1 MISSDSSS
9 EWPTITWGPQVFV
22 SSSLANKSERTAVRA
37 VLLELGMRPIL
48 FEDMGA
54 NPDNPRVIYEK
65 AIETSKFF
73 VGIYADKYGQLL
85 PDSTISGL
93 EDEFELSADLPR
105 LIYVKNVEGGQRDPK
120 LTSFIRRIEQEAKI
134 TYGHYDTPEEL
145 AKKVRI
151 DIVRQLSTPASS
163 IDDSV
168 PTPDYTA
175 DLKTM
180 LRDATHL
187 LPRSDLLGRIVS
199 TLNES
204 HPVALTGPGG
214 CGKTFLLGLLACK
227 KPSVYA
233 STSNRDLSS
242 IAAYLA
248 TRVSLT
254 LGKNVPRRFLSA
266 DQAIDLLIKIASP
279 DVLLL
284 LDDCTVNLEVSK
296 TLVERLQGHY
306 PLVLSFQSAE
316 AANHIGGIPIQ
327 VPPLT
332 YEETLEL
339 TKAEGLNLTPSR
351 VHEVLQQ
358 TGGNPL
364 LLSNIELD
372 TNGTPQTLDA
382 YFRRQWSRLSASQ
395 CDLAAM
401 VSLAYGGDIS
411 VEDLI
416 GLQPQAKT
424 GAGSPSQLVAD
435 LDSANS
441 FLQCHGTRVSMTG
454 ETVRQWLVLRLQS
467 QGVCDAYHRQLGQY
481 FKSKGYILRACYH
494 LLAASD
500 PEAGAVLP
508 QAMILASVQGNWSL
522 TRQLATKY
530 MSGNF
535 GSDRLAEA
543 HLALSRVCAAEGDV
557 ACAEEEADKAIAL
570 TDTRDS
576 QRAQAWKATLLVET
590 TQASE
595 AVGILEQALSSCAE
609 EDIIDHGIIRLD
621 LAYVYAKLGLYQ
633 RVVDYSRSALADF
646 TRVGDSYGVQGA
658 EISLAGAMVELEQY
672 DMAAPILDRQLKA
685 ARENGLWEEVMVIL
699 HQRAHLR
706 RMTGELASARDDLA
720 ECIRVSKVTGDVQ
733 REAMN
738 LTDLGNVYL
747 DMEQL
752 DEAEQCYRDG
762 LELAEARGLLP
773 EATHA
778 KQLLGR
784 VRIEK
789 GDEEGA
795 IPMLEE
801 SLAESRAR
809 TDRAEVSFAA
819 EWLGYVRQ
827 KHEHWHEAA
836 LLYQES
842 ANAYREMPDAE
853 ASNRDFLLGA
863 DCANR
868 AGELPMAQALLLD
881 YEQAK
886 YRGIETRSNLLVALE
901 PAEDAERLVLLALAN
916 ADRPLLNISVHLLLT
931 SGDSSRIRRF
941 LENACKPEDSEPIV
955 REMALLKALARS
967 LLVSQTP
974 IAVETIVEWCVHR
987 QPGAP
992 RITWR
997 RADSM
1002 APLDCIISSPTS
1014 NSSILEETVLIPL
1027 TARGYKLAL
1036 GSMMASCAIDAYF
1049 DTRPQV

>member
-187 LPRSDLLGRIVS
+187 LPRSDLLGRIIS

-214 CGKTFLLGLLACK
+214 CGKTFLLGLLACQ

-296 TLVERLQGHY
+296 TLLERLQGHY

-339 TKAEGLNLTPSR
+339 TKAEGLNLTPPR
-351 VHEVLQQ
+351 VHE
-358 TGGNPL
+358 
-364 LLSNIELD
+364 
-372 TNGTPQTLDA
+372 
-382 YFRRQWSRLSASQ
+382 
-395 CDLAAM
+395 
-401 VSLAYGGDIS
+401 
-411 VEDLI
+411 
-416 GLQPQAKT
+416 
-424 GAGSPSQLVAD
+424 
-435 LDSANS
+435 
-441 FLQCHGTRVSMTG
+441 
-454 ETVRQWLVLRLQS
+454 
-467 QGVCDAYHRQLGQY
+467 
-481 FKSKGYILRACYH
+481 
-494 LLAASD
+494 
-500 PEAGAVLP
+500 
-508 QAMILASVQGNWSL
+508 
-522 TRQLATKY
+522 
-530 MSGNF
+530 
-535 GSDRLAEA
+535 
-543 HLALSRVCAAEGDV
+543 
-557 ACAEEEADKAIAL
+557 
-570 TDTRDS
+570 
-576 QRAQAWKATLLVET
+576 
-590 TQASE
+590 
-595 AVGILEQALSSCAE
+595 
-609 EDIIDHGIIRLD
+609 
-621 LAYVYAKLGLYQ
+621 
-633 RVVDYSRSALADF
+633 
-646 TRVGDSYGVQGA
+646 
-658 EISLAGAMVELEQY
+658 
-672 DMAAPILDRQLKA
+672 
-685 ARENGLWEEVMVIL
+685 
-699 HQRAHLR
+699 
-706 RMTGELASARDDLA
+706 
-720 ECIRVSKVTGDVQ
+720 
-733 REAMN
+733 
-738 LTDLGNVYL
+738 
-747 DMEQL
+747 
-752 DEAEQCYRDG
+752 
-762 LELAEARGLLP
+762 
-773 EATHA
+773 
-778 KQLLGR
+778 
-784 VRIEK
+784 
-789 GDEEGA
+789 
-795 IPMLEE
+795 
-801 SLAESRAR
+801 
-809 TDRAEVSFAA
+809 
-819 EWLGYVRQ
+819 
-827 KHEHWHEAA
+827 
-836 LLYQES
+836 
-842 ANAYREMPDAE
+842 
-853 ASNRDFLLGA
+853 
-863 DCANR
+863 
-868 AGELPMAQALLLD
+868 
-881 YEQAK
+881 
-886 YRGIETRSNLLVALE
+886 
-901 PAEDAERLVLLALAN
+901 
-916 ADRPLLNISVHLLLT
+916 
-931 SGDSSRIRRF
+931 
-941 LENACKPEDSEPIV
+941 
-955 REMALLKALARS
+955 
-967 LLVSQTP
+967 
-974 IAVETIVEWCVHR
+974 
-987 QPGAP
+987 
-992 RITWR
+992 
-997 RADSM
+997 
-1002 APLDCIISSPTS
+1002 
-1014 NSSILEETVLIPL
+1014 
-1027 TARGYKLAL
+1027 
-1036 GSMMASCAIDAYF
+1036 
-1049 DTRPQV
+1049 

>member
-187 LPRSDLLGRIVS
+187 LPRSDLLGRIIS

-214 CGKTFLLGLLACK
+214 CGKTFLLGLLACQ

-296 TLVERLQGHY
+296 TLLELLQGHY

-316 AANHIGGIPIQ
+316 AAKQI
-327 VPPLT
+327 
-332 YEETLEL
+332 
-339 TKAEGLNLTPSR
+339 
-351 VHEVLQQ
+351 
-358 TGGNPL
+358 GGNPL

-424 GAGSPSQLVAD
+424 GAGSPSP
-435 LDSANS
+435 
-441 FLQCHGTRVSMTG
+441 VSPT
-454 ETVRQWLVLRLQS
+454 W
-467 QGVCDAYHRQLGQY
+467 
-481 FKSKGYILRACYH
+481 I
-494 LLAASD
+494 
-500 PEAGAVLP
+500 P
-508 QAMILASVQGNWSL
+508 QTPSCNAMA
-522 TRQLATKY
+522 
-530 MSGNF
+530 
-535 GSDRLAEA
+535 
-543 HLALSRVCAAEGDV
+543 
-557 ACAEEEADKAIAL
+557 
-570 TDTRDS
+570 
-576 QRAQAWKATLLVET
+576 
-590 TQASE
+590 
-595 AVGILEQALSSCAE
+595 
-609 EDIIDHGIIRLD
+609 
-621 LAYVYAKLGLYQ
+621 
-633 RVVDYSRSALADF
+633 
-646 TRVGDSYGVQGA
+646 
-658 EISLAGAMVELEQY
+658 
-672 DMAAPILDRQLKA
+672 
-685 ARENGLWEEVMVIL
+685 
-699 HQRAHLR
+699 
-706 RMTGELASARDDLA
+706 
-720 ECIRVSKVTGDVQ
+720 
-733 REAMN
+733 
-738 LTDLGNVYL
+738 
-747 DMEQL
+747 
-752 DEAEQCYRDG
+752 
-762 LELAEARGLLP
+762 
-773 EATHA
+773 
-778 KQLLGR
+778 
-784 VRIEK
+784 
-789 GDEEGA
+789 
-795 IPMLEE
+795 
-801 SLAESRAR
+801 
-809 TDRAEVSFAA
+809 
-819 EWLGYVRQ
+819 
-827 KHEHWHEAA
+827 
-836 LLYQES
+836 
-842 ANAYREMPDAE
+842 
-853 ASNRDFLLGA
+853 
-863 DCANR
+863 
-868 AGELPMAQALLLD
+868 
-881 YEQAK
+881 
-886 YRGIETRSNLLVALE
+886 
-901 PAEDAERLVLLALAN
+901 LALA
-916 ADRPLLNISVHLLLT
+916 
-931 SGDSSRIRRF
+931 
-941 LENACKPEDSEPIV
+941 
-955 REMALLKALARS
+955 
-967 LLVSQTP
+967 
-974 IAVETIVEWCVHR
+974 
-987 QPGAP
+987 
-992 RITWR
+992 
-997 RADSM
+997 
-1002 APLDCIISSPTS
+1002 
-1014 NSSILEETVLIPL
+1014 
-1027 TARGYKLAL
+1027 
-1036 GSMMASCAIDAYF
+1036 
-1049 DTRPQV
+1049 